1 MTAQPSFSHRLWS
14 AIMLLGIVAL
24 VIWLP
29 RAFAL
34 DRFVA
39 TDEVVWLWRSA
50 NFYYS
55 LGQRDFG
62 ATYLS
67 KHPGVVTLWIETAAF
82 LLDFPEYRGF
92 GQGKLNKYALFEALL
107 RSKGKDPHDILV
119 TSRGLTVLLNT
130 LLLSASFL
138 YARSLFGTLPSL
150 MGFLLIAFDP
160 FHNGITRM
168 AHLDGPMGSFAFLSL
183 MAFINFV
190 HNGRRSRDLFV
201 SAIAGGFSILAKIP
215 GFILFPVVGLIALLD
230 FWGKRRAIFASS
242 GNRIR
247 LWFETL
253 IRPLAIWA
261 LAVLLTIFVFFP
273 AMWVRPRDTLVK
285 LTLSPLQVAENVLGD
300 DDEVEREQIEIPA
313 RIVEKPVDYLIR
325 YPYKY
330 VWRSTPIVLAGLLLT
345 LAAYIFRIGTLAE
358 LRTRRAI
365 LNLLLFVVVYTAVM
379 TIPPKSSEKYY
390 LPVYTVLDLVAG
402 IGLYAGVAWVKK
414 FFPPRMQTAIPAVI
428 LAALILTQALLALR
442 TFPYYVT
449 YFNPLLGG
457 NRRANQVLMIGSGE
471 GLDLAADYLNR
482 KPNAEQLK
490 VMSWYGIGPF
500 SYYFVGESV
509 PLYGSREWSV
519 QDIARLRQVDYLV
532 VYSNQ
537 WRRQLPGG
545 LFPWLEGVEPEQRIW
560 FDGIELA
567 RIYNVKSFPPEKFSV
582 HP

>member
-1 MTAQPSFSHRLWS
+1 
-14 AIMLLGIVAL
+14 
-24 VIWLP
+24 
-29 RAFAL
+29 
-34 DRFVA
+34 
-39 TDEVVWLWRSA
+39 
-50 NFYYS
+50 
-55 LGQRDFG
+55 
-62 ATYLS
+62 
-67 KHPGVVTLWIETAAF
+67 
-82 LLDFPEYRGF
+82 
-92 GQGKLNKYALFEALL
+92 
-107 RSKGKDPHDILV
+107 
-119 TSRGLTVLLNT
+119 
-130 LLLSASFL
+130 
-138 YARSLFGTLPSL
+138 
-150 MGFLLIAFDP
+150 
-160 FHNGITRM
+160 
-168 AHLDGPMGSFAFLSL
+168 
-183 MAFINFV
+183 
-190 HNGRRSRDLFV
+190 
-201 SAIAGGFSILAKIP
+201 
-215 GFILFPVVGLIALLD
+215 
-230 FWGKRRAIFASS
+230 
-242 GNRIR
+242 
-247 LWFETL
+247 
-253 IRPLAIWA
+253 